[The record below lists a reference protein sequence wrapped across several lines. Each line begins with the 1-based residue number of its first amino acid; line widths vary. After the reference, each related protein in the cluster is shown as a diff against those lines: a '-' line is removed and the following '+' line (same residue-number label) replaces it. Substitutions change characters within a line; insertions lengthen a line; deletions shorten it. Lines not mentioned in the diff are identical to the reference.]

1 MHNNLHEGR
10 GGRANGHGARTSSS
24 LFSPPPLLGTMPS
37 LDLPTAMNA
46 QAASR
51 SPLALALALALAL
64 IPSFLLPSS
73 FLRGPFNSSVPLTS
87 IRAPPASIISL

>member
-10 GGRANGHGARTSSS
+10 GGRANGRGARTSSS

-51 SPLALALALALAL
+51 SPSLSLSLSS
-64 IPSFLLPSS
+64 PRSYFLPSWS
-73 FLRGPFNSSVPLTS
+73 FQFVGSVDIYPRS
-87 IRAPPASIISL
+87 PASIISL